1 MPANATI
8 NLTARSLKCTVVLDP
23 AALAGATVPDGVPR
37 VTVRVTVD
45 KRTVSASVNSKSLR
59 RAIATIGETG
69 PENVAL
75 ILQGKLVG
83 ETIEEAGLSAMP
95 KFRPQ
100 AEAA

>member
-1 MPANATI
+1 MTGTPTI
-8 NLTARSLKCTVVLDP
+8 NLTARSLKRTVVLDP
-23 AALAGATVPDGVPR
+23 ATLAVAIVPDGVAR
-37 VTVRVTVD
+37 TTLRVTVD
-45 KRTVSASVNSKSLR
+45 KRMVSASVNSKSLR

>member
-1 MPANATI
+1 MPTNTI
-8 NLTARSLKCTVVLDP
+8 NLTARALKCTVVLDP
-23 AALAGATVPDGVPR
+23 AALAGETVPDGVPR
-37 VTVRVTVD
+37 VTLKVTVD
-45 KRTVSASVNSKSLR
+45 KRTVAASIAAKSLR
-59 RAIATIGETG
+59 RAIATIAETG

-95 KFRPQ
+95 KVVKQQ